1 MTFVFFFIAL
11 IYSSAGFGGGS
22 MYLAVLNAY
31 YPRGGIT
38 NKINGL
44 LCNSVVTLQ
53 GSFQWTSSYKEA
65 VFKGW
70 PMLLS
75 AALTC
80 SATAYYFRNEG
91 IVQWAM
97 SLALIAAG
105 FIMLFQERIQ
115 KKQFVIHPF
124 NLTILS
130 AVVGILAGMTGIGGG
145 IYLSPILHLTK
156 WRDAKSIATLCSIL
170 ILTNSIISLTIIFFF
185 SNQNTFNFDWTLP
198 LASVLGGIVGS
209 ITGIKILTPHQIKW
223 ITAIILIAVGGQFIW
238 NAIV

>member
-1 MTFVFFFIAL
+1 
-11 IYSSAGFGGGS
+11 
-22 MYLAVLNAY
+22 MYLAVLNSC
-31 YPRGGIT
+31 YPTAGFA

-44 LCNSVVTLQ
+44 LCNSVVTFQ

-65 VFKGW
+65 VISGW

-75 AALTC
+75 AAVTC

-115 KKQFVIHPF
+115 KKQVVLHPF

-156 WRDAKSIATLCSIL
+156 WKEAKSIATLCSIL
-170 ILTNSIISLTIIFFF
+170 ILTNSIIGLTIIFFF
-185 SNQNTFNFDWTLP
+185 SNQNTFIFDWTLP